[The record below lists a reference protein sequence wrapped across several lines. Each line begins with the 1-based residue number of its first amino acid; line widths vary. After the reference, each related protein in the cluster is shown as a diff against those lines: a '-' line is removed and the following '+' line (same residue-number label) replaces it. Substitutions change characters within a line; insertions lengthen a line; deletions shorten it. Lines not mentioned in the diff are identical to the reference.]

1 MRNVSSTSHV
11 VRQTTR
17 AAGGWLETLARCG
30 YATKGVVYVI
40 VGILAVMAAIGAGG
54 ATKDSSGAIETIAQ
68 QPFGRI
74 LVGLTALGLIGYVI
88 WRFIQAMMDP
98 EHKGSDAKGIATRI
112 GYAVSGIA
120 YASLAFLAGR
130 MALSGG
136 GGGGS
141 SNQELTARLMSQPFG
156 IWLVGIVGA
165 IVIGVG
171 IFHFYHAYK
180 AKFMEDYKSGEM
192 SATQRRWAKRIGRFG
207 LSARGVTFVMIG
219 SFFIIAALNA
229 DPSEAKGLSGALD
242 TLARQPYGPWLL
254 GIVSLGLVAYGVYC
268 FSQARYR
275 RISTSGSSVG
285 LMSSG

>member
-1 MRNVSSTSHV
+1 MKNLSSTSNV

-17 AAGGWLETLARCG
+17 AAGGWVETMARCG

-40 VGILAVMAAIGAGG
+40 VGVLAVMTAIGAGG

-88 WRFIQAMMDP
+88 WRFMQAIMDP
-98 EHKGSDAKGIATRI
+98 EHKGSDSKGIAARI

-120 YASLAFLAGR
+120 YASLAFLAAR
-130 MALSGG
+130 IALNGG
-136 GGGGS
+136 GGGGGDS
-141 SNQELTARLMSQPFG
+141 SKQALTAKLMSQPFG
-156 IWLVGIVGA
+156 IWLVGIVGV

-171 IFHFYHAYK
+171 VFHFYQAYK
-180 AKFMEDYKSGEM
+180 AKFMEDYKAGEM
-192 SATQRRWAKRIGRFG
+192 SATERRWAKRIGRFG
-207 LSARGVTFVMIG
+207 LSARGVTFAMIG
-219 SFFIIAALNA
+219 SFFIIAAVQA
-229 DPSEAKGLSGALD
+229 DPSEAKGLAGALD

-275 RISTSGSSVG
+275 HPAT
-285 LMSSG
+285 